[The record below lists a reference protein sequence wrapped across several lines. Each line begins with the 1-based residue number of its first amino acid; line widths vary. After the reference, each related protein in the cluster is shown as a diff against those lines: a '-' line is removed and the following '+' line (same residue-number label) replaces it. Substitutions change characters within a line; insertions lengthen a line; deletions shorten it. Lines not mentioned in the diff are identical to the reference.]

1 MTGSDGSLRTVIG
14 LGLAIAVLLGVA
26 AAGGSMLRGTQTDAT
41 AGDAFPYALMG
52 AVVAVAIVG
61 TVLLALRLTRPGVVR
76 LRPLELLAIAFIAA
90 AIGALIG
97 TAFTPDPKNADD
109 VSPLDDEAIEQREQ
123 QSDTFEEGTRAGTV
137 DRDGDGRP
145 DTDSNGDLIIAYDTD
160 GDGRIDGYLQPCP
173 DSTPVPAPRPGF
185 TPIDNDCDG
194 TIDEWL
200 PFDPDTILR
209 GGSDFSELD
218 PPSTIA
224 PEEREQRADD
234 ANREAQGH
242 ALRNILLLALAVAVC
257 AAIIVWLVRMPDR
270 HDDGGATEDDPLP
283 PPPAVD
289 LSSSFEASLDTMLED
304 PDPREAIC
312 AAYGR
317 LLDGFAEAG
326 LPRRAEEAPEEHVR
340 RCLDAAHMDPRPVRE
355 LLDLFALAR
364 FSSHPVDE
372 SHRLAAV
379 RAMRASLASSGTASA
394 VVAPAARPEPAGVGA
409 PWGPPPRDLT

>member
-1 MTGSDGSLRTVIG
+1 MTGSDGSLRKVIG
-14 LGLAIAVLLGVA
+14 LGLAIAALLGIA
-26 AAGGSMLRGTQTDAT
+26 AAGGSMLRGTKTDAT

-52 AVVAVAIVG
+52 AVVALAIVG
-61 TVLLALRLTRPGVVR
+61 IVLVAIRLTRPGLVR

-90 AIGALIG
+90 AIGALVG
-97 TAFTPDPKNADD
+97 TAFTPDPKDADD
-109 VSPLDDEAIEQREQ
+109 VSPLDDDAIEQREQ
-123 QSDTFEEGTRAGTV
+123 QSDSFEEGTRAGTV

-173 DSTPVPAPRPGF
+173 DGTSAPEPRPGL

-218 PPSTIA
+218 PPATIA

-234 ANREAQGH
+234 ANRDAQGH
-242 ALRNILLLALAVAVC
+242 ALRNILLLVLAVAVC

-270 HDDGGATEDDPLP
+270 KDDDDTTPEDE
-283 PPPAVD
+283 PPAPPTVD

-317 LLDGFAEAG
+317 LLDGFAGAG

-340 RCLDAAHMDPRPVRE
+340 RCLAAAHMDPRPVRE

-379 RAMRASLASSGTASA
+379 RAMRAALASAGSAS
-394 VVAPAARPEPAGVGA
+394 PTPQPEPAGVGA
-409 PWGPPPRDLT
+409 AWGPPPQVMR